1 MIIGISKR
9 APVWTL
15 VAVSMCLL
23 SACAEPVSDAPAD
36 GLNATDGLRIKFGP
50 STYAGL
56 AESDMLQ
63 APGDELPWRSADTV
77 YVKFLF
83 DEKDH
88 GDYDAEVQDA
98 NGLHLKTIYRGAFK
112 RGVNELKYKYGHLE
126 PGDYRWLMT
135 DYLTGDTLQW
145 SAWSLM
151 GE

>member
-1 MIIGISKR
+1 MKEISKR

-23 SACAEPVSDAPAD
+23 SACAEPVSDAPTD
-36 GLNATDGLRIKFGP
+36 GLNASDGLRIKFGP

-98 NGLHLKTIYRGAFK
+98 NGQHLKTIYRGAFK
-112 RGVNELKYKYGHLE
+112 RGVNELKFKYRHLE